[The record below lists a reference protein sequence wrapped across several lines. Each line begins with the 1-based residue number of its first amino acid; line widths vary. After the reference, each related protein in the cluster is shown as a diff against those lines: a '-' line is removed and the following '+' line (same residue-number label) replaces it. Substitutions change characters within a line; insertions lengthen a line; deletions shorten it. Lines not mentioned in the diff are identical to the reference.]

1 MKSRKAGKRIAM
13 SQKIDV
19 AIIGPGNIGTD
30 LMYKILKRSKFM
42 NLKLV
47 VGIYSNS
54 EGLRLAADNGVDS
67 SSRGIEAVLEDKAIK
82 IAFDATMAG
91 VHLKNAPLLKKAK
104 IKAIDLT
111 PAAIGPYVCP
121 VVNLDEHYESENLN
135 LMTCGAQ
142 ATVPM
147 VYAVSRT
154 TKVKYAEIV
163 ATIASKS
170 AGPGTRQSIDEFTV
184 TTAKGIRELGGAEKS
199 KAIIILNPAEPPL
212 IMRNTIYL
220 VVENQDQ
227 EVINGAVDEM
237 LRKLQEYVPG
247 YRLKIPPIFDEEKV
261 TIVTEVE
268 GAGDFLP
275 TYSGNLDIETSA
287 AVAVGDRIAAKML
300 KELV

>member
-1 MKSRKAGKRIAM
+1 MGETIAM
-13 SQKIDV
+13 SKKIDV

-30 LMYKILKRSKFM
+30 LMYKILKRSRFM

-54 EGLRLAADNGVDS
+54 EGLRLAAENEVS
-67 SSRGIEAVLEDKAIK
+67 TSIRGIEAVLEDKAIK
-82 IAFDATMAG
+82 IAFDATMANA
-91 VHLKNAPLLKKAK
+91 HMQNAPLLKEAK
-104 IKAIDLT
+104 ITAIDLT

-121 VVNLDEHYESENLN
+121 VVNLDEHYESDNLN

-147 VYAVSRT
+147 VYAVSET
-154 TKVKYAEIV
+154 TKIEYAEII

-220 VVENQDQ
+220 VVKKQNQ
-227 EVINGAVDEM
+227 EAINMAVNAM
-237 LRKLQEYVPG
+237 LKKLQEYVPG
-247 YRLKIPPIFDEEKV
+247 YRLKMPPMFDEEKV

-275 TYSGNLDIETSA
+275 NYSGNLDIETSA
-287 AVAVGDRIAAKML
+287 AVAVGDKIAAKML
-300 KELV
+300 KELA

>member
-1 MKSRKAGKRIAM
+1 MTNKL
-13 SQKIDV
+13 DV

-30 LMYKILKRSKFM
+30 LMYKIMKRSRFM
-42 NLKLV
+42 NLKLL

-54 EGLRLAADNGVDS
+54 EGLRLAAENGVS
-67 SSRGIEAVLEDKAIK
+67 TSSRGIEAVLEDKSIK
-82 IAFDATMAG
+82 IAFDATMAS
-91 VHLKNAPLLKKAK
+91 VHIQNAPLLKEAK

-147 VYAVSRT
+147 VYAVSKT
-154 TKVKYAEIV
+154 TKIKYAEII

-184 TTAKGIRELGGAEKS
+184 TTAKGIRELGRAEKS

-227 EVINGAVDEM
+227 NAINKAVKAM
-237 LRKLQEYVPG
+237 LKKLQEYVPG
-247 YRLKIPPIFDEEKV
+247 YRLKMPPIFDEEKL

-287 AVAVGDRIAAKML
+287 AVAVGDKIAAEIL